1 MAMEAIQKVTQI
13 ELETAQRRE
22 AAAAESKQ
30 KLLVAQRAA
39 QRVLEDARVE
49 TDAEVRQMMAEAEAE
64 AARMAQVVMEQARQ
78 ESEEMKRA
86 ARQKLEQAAELIV
99 EKVVRR

>member
-1 MAMEAIQKVTQI
+1 MEAIQKVTQI
-13 ELETAQRRE
+13 EQETAQRRE
-22 AAAAESKQ
+22 AAVAESKQ
-30 KLLVAQRAA
+30 KLVVAQRAA

-64 AARMAQVVMEQARQ
+64 AARVAQEVLEQARL
-78 ESEEMKRA
+78 ESEVMKVA
-86 ARQKLEQAAELIV
+86 ARQRLEQAAELIV